1 MTEPEEPR
9 ATLYDFLHFDH
20 ERVKSLYARLFSGL
34 PGAIESV
41 ASDAKTKTNTLK
53 VGGDPLG
60 RAERQSSK
68 QVLESRL
75 ERIDP
80 RDLIPRDALE
90 GLKEHNLIH
99 TAPEEAT
106 PGRVVPLHG
115 MVGILDFTAYK
126 HFFDL
131 MPRFMRMLGEEPP
144 PAASSRKKGRK
155 RPRKGEH

>member
-1 MTEPEEPR
+1 MTEPEGPR
-9 ATLYDFLHFDH
+9 ATLYDFLYIDH

-53 VGGDPLG
+53 VGGAPFG
-60 RAERQSSK
+60 GAEHRNSK

-80 RDLIPRDALE
+80 HDLILRDVLE

-99 TAPEEAT
+99 TAP
-106 PGRVVPLHG
+106 P
-115 MVGILDFTAYK
+115 
-126 HFFDL
+126 
-131 MPRFMRMLGEEPP
+131 
-144 PAASSRKKGRK
+144 K
-155 RPRKGEH
+155 RPLRGGSRRSTAWSASCTSRRTSAFLT